1 MNKHTEHDTREHLLA
16 TGEQLCLQRGFTGM
30 GLSELLKTAEVP
42 KGSFYHYFR
51 SKEAFGVAMLERHY
65 AAYHQRLTELLQSG
79 EGNYRDRILAYYQ
92 QTLNQFCQHGTISG
106 CLTVKLSAEVCDLSE
121 DMRSAMDKGA
131 RGVIALLSQALE
143 NGRKNH
149 CLTFCGEPLQ
159 QAQVLYALW
168 LGANLQAKI
177 SRSFEPLENALAHVK
192 NIIATPAVYQAFFIT
207 RRPGAFMSS
216 EKLYSPLKV
225 GAITA
230 ANRIFMAPL
239 TRLRSIEPGDIPTPL
254 MAEYYRQRASAGLI
268 ISEATQISA
277 QAKGYAGAPGIHSQE
292 QIAAWKK
299 ITAGVHAENGHMA
312 VQLWHT
318 GRISHAS
325 LQPGGQAPVAPSALS
340 AGTRTSLRDENG
352 QAIRVETSMPR
363 ALELG
368 EIPGIVN
375 DFRQAIANAREAG
388 FDLVELHSAH
398 GYLLHQFLSPSSN
411 HRTDQYG
418 GSVENRARL
427 VLEVVDAGI
436 EEWGADRIGIRI
448 SPIGTFQN
456 TDNGPNEEADAL
468 YLIEQL
474 GKRGIAYL
482 HMSEPDWA
490 GGEPYTDAF
499 REKVRARFHGPIIGA
514 GAYTVEKAETLIGKG
529 LIDAV
534 AFGRDWIANPDLVA
548 RLQRKAELNP
558 QRAESFYGGGAEG
571 YTDYPT
577 L

>member
-1 MNKHTEHDTREHLLA
+1 
-16 TGEQLCLQRGFTGM
+16 
-30 GLSELLKTAEVP
+30 
-42 KGSFYHYFR
+42 
-51 SKEAFGVAMLERHY
+51 
-65 AAYHQRLTELLQSG
+65 
-79 EGNYRDRILAYYQ
+79 
-92 QTLNQFCQHGTISG
+92 
-106 CLTVKLSAEVCDLSE
+106 
-121 DMRSAMDKGA
+121 
-131 RGVIALLSQALE
+131 
-143 NGRKNH
+143 
-149 CLTFCGEPLQ
+149 
-159 QAQVLYALW
+159 
-168 LGANLQAKI
+168 
-177 SRSFEPLENALAHVK
+177 
-192 NIIATPAVYQAFFIT
+192 
-207 RRPGAFMSS
+207 MSS
-216 EKLYSPLKV
+216 AKLFTPLKV

-230 ANRIFMAPL
+230 TNRVFMAPL

-277 QAKGYAGAPGIHSQE
+277 QAKGYAGAPGLHSDE

-299 ITAGVHAENGHMA
+299 ITQGVHAQGGHMA

-325 LQPGGQAPVAPSALS
+325 LQPDGQAPVAPSAIN

-352 QAIRVETSMPR
+352 QAIRVETSTPR
-363 ALELG
+363 ALDTH

-411 HRTDQYG
+411 HRTDRYG

-436 EEWGADRIGIRI
+436 KEWGADRIGIRL
-448 SPIGTFQN
+448 SPVGTFQN
-456 TDNGPNEEADAL
+456 VDNGPNEEADAL
-468 YLIEQL
+468 YLIEAL

-490 GGEPYTDAF
+490 GGEPYSDAF

-514 GAYTVEKAETLIGKG
+514 GAYTPEKAEDLIEKG

-534 AFGRDWIANPDLVA
+534 AFGRDYSLTRIWWRVCNVKRNLIHSVPKVFMAA
-548 RLQRKAELNP
+548 ARKATLTTLLCNFIDSGLTSPLYFEYL
-558 QRAESFYGGGAEG
+558 
-571 YTDYPT
+571 DYFKDNENAFIAYYAARRRFAAFHRF
-577 L
+577 LH

>member
-1 MNKHTEHDTREHLLA
+1 
-16 TGEQLCLQRGFTGM
+16 
-30 GLSELLKTAEVP
+30 
-42 KGSFYHYFR
+42 
-51 SKEAFGVAMLERHY
+51 
-65 AAYHQRLTELLQSG
+65 
-79 EGNYRDRILAYYQ
+79 
-92 QTLNQFCQHGTISG
+92 
-106 CLTVKLSAEVCDLSE
+106 
-121 DMRSAMDKGA
+121 
-131 RGVIALLSQALE
+131 
-143 NGRKNH
+143 
-149 CLTFCGEPLQ
+149 
-159 QAQVLYALW
+159 
-168 LGANLQAKI
+168 
-177 SRSFEPLENALAHVK
+177 
-192 NIIATPAVYQAFFIT
+192 
-207 RRPGAFMSS
+207 MSS

-277 QAKGYAGAPGIHSQE
+277 QAKGYAGAPGIHSPE

-363 ALELG
+363 ALELE

-534 AFGRDWIANPDLVA
+534 AFGRDWFVGYGPETEEAVIELTYNWGVDKYELGTAYGHIALSVDNAAEACEKIRQNGGNVTREAGPVKGGTTVIAFVEDPDGY
-548 RLQRKAELNP
+548 KIELIEEKDAGRGLGN
-558 QRAESFYGGGAEG
+558 
-571 YTDYPT
+571 
-577 L
+577 

>member
-1 MNKHTEHDTREHLLA
+1 
-16 TGEQLCLQRGFTGM
+16 
-30 GLSELLKTAEVP
+30 
-42 KGSFYHYFR
+42 
-51 SKEAFGVAMLERHY
+51 
-65 AAYHQRLTELLQSG
+65 
-79 EGNYRDRILAYYQ
+79 
-92 QTLNQFCQHGTISG
+92 
-106 CLTVKLSAEVCDLSE
+106 
-121 DMRSAMDKGA
+121 
-131 RGVIALLSQALE
+131 
-143 NGRKNH
+143 
-149 CLTFCGEPLQ
+149 
-159 QAQVLYALW
+159 
-168 LGANLQAKI
+168 
-177 SRSFEPLENALAHVK
+177 
-192 NIIATPAVYQAFFIT
+192 
-207 RRPGAFMSS
+207 MSS

-277 QAKGYAGAPGIHSQE
+277 QAKGYAGAPGIHSPE

-299 ITAGVHAENGHMA
+299 LPLAFMLKMVIWPYSCGTPDAF
-312 VQLWHT
+312 
-318 GRISHAS
+318 HAS

-363 ALELG
+363 ALELE